1 VITPNPL
8 GEMPTSNTIGF
19 VILPIVLGMAGAVC
33 HRMRIALGTALIVSV
48 WGLSAPREAPVFAVA
63 PTGLNNLSPNPDTRG
78 DMAVIPV
85 MTHEAADRL
94 TACGYA
100 VVGPETA
107 PNSPGYL
114 FEHGDV
120 AASWG
125 AEHHADW
132 VLVGRLNRIGRWE
145 ADWEVQVVSVPQQRV
160 IDTRVIELKGFGTDS
175 ALTARLAN
183 RGAAWLVDQVTQSVA
198 HATGGSSN
206 PRPCHA

>member
-1 VITPNPL
+1 MRIVFVAVAL
-8 GEMPTSNTIGF
+8 VSVLPTSGRRTG
-19 VILPIVLGMAGAVC
+19 
-33 HRMRIALGTALIVSV
+33 
-48 WGLSAPREAPVFAVA
+48 PVFAVA
-63 PTGLNNLSPNPDTRG
+63 PTSLNNLSPNPDTRA

-85 MTHEAADRL
+85 LTREAAARL
-94 TACGYA
+94 SSCGYQ
-100 VVGPETA
+100 VVGPESA
-107 PNSPGYL
+107 PPNTPDYL

-145 ADWEVQVVSVPQQRV
+145 ADWEVQVVSVSQQRV
-160 IDTRVIELKGFGTDS
+160 IDTRVVELKGFGTDS

-183 RGAAWLVDQVTQSVA
+183 RGAAWLMDQVTQSVA
-198 HATGGSSN
+198 HATASASN

>member
-1 VITPNPL
+1 
-8 GEMPTSNTIGF
+8 MPTARTLPF
-19 VILPIVLGMAGAVC
+19 VRSVATPGTAGAVLRLMRIVLGA
-33 HRMRIALGTALIVSV
+33 ALIVSV
-48 WGLSAPREAPVFAVA
+48 LGLSAQREGPVFAVA

-85 MTHEAADRL
+85 MTREAADRL
-94 TACGYA
+94 TACGYS

-107 PNSPGYL
+107 PNNSDYL

-183 RGAAWLVDQVTQSVA
+183 RGAAWLMDQVTQSVA
-198 HATGGSSN
+198 HASSANN

>member
-1 VITPNPL
+1 MQYP
-8 GEMPTSNTIGF
+8 GY
-19 VILPIVLGMAGAVC
+19 
-33 HRMRIALGTALIVSV
+33 MRIALGAVLVSALAM
-48 WGLSAPREAPVFAVA
+48 GGRREGPVYAVA
-63 PTGLNNLSPNPDTRG
+63 PTGLNNLSPNPDTHG

-85 MTHEAADRL
+85 MTREAADRL
-94 TACGYA
+94 TACGYT
-100 VVGPETA
+100 VVGPESA
-107 PNSPGYL
+107 PSPSDYL

-145 ADWEVQVVSVPQQRV
+145 ADWEVQVVSVSQHKV
-160 IDTRVIELKGFGTDS
+160 IDTRVVELKGFGTDS

-183 RGAAWLVDQVTQSVA
+183 RGAAWLMDQVTQSVA
-198 HATGGSSN
+198 HASAAGN

>member
-1 VITPNPL
+1 MTPNRWVKCPSEPSVTLTKSPL
-8 GEMPTSNTIGF
+8 TPGIPSAVRRYMR
-19 VILPIVLGMAGAVC
+19 IVLGV
-33 HRMRIALGTALIVSV
+33 ALIVSV
-48 WGLSAPREAPVFAVA
+48 LGLSAQREGPVFAVA

-85 MTHEAADRL
+85 MTREAADRL
-94 TACGYA
+94 TACGYS

-107 PNSPGYL
+107 PNNSDYL

-183 RGAAWLVDQVTQSVA
+183 RGAAWLMDQVTQSVA

>member
-1 VITPNPL
+1 MITPNPL
-8 GEMPTSNTIGF
+8 GEMPTARTLALTKWVATPGT
-19 VILPIVLGMAGAVC
+19 AGAVVG
-33 HRMRIALGTALIVSV
+33 RMRAVLCAALIVSV
-48 WGLSAPREAPVFAVA
+48 LGLSARREGPVFAVA

-85 MTHEAADRL
+85 MTREAADRL

-100 VVGPETA
+100 VIGPETA
-107 PNSPGYL
+107 PNNSDYL

-183 RGAAWLVDQVTQSVA
+183 RGAAWLMDQVTQSVA
-198 HATGGSSN
+198 HASSASN

>member
-1 VITPNPL
+1 
-8 GEMPTSNTIGF
+8 MPTARTLAFAKSVATPGTADA
-19 VILPIVLGMAGAVC
+19 VLEHMRTVLG
-33 HRMRIALGTALIVSV
+33 ALLVSALAM
-48 WGLSAPREAPVFAVA
+48 GGRREGPVFAVA

-85 MTHEAADRL
+85 MTREAADRL
-94 TACGYA
+94 TACGYS

-107 PNSPGYL
+107 PNSPDYL

-175 ALTARLAN
+175 ALTARLAT
-183 RGAAWLVDQVTQSVA
+183 RGAAWLMDQVTQSVA
-198 HATGGSSN
+198 HASSASN